1 MVRCFNRR
9 GQDTVRVDC
18 FQAPEDAMS
27 TMLMEKMGFTGVTL
41 ISLLS
46 DDEQNTNFF
55 DYVNLISQITSQ
67 AAYHHQTGL

>member
-1 MVRCFNRR
+1 
-9 GQDTVRVDC
+9 
-18 FQAPEDAMS
+18 MS